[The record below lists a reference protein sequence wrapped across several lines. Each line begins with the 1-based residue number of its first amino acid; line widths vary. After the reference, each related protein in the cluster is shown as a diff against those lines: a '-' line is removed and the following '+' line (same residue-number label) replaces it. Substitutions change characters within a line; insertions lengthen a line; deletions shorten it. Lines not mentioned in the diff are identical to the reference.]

1 MAYQVPKCDC
11 GNNLMYMFDKLYHE
25 EFKITKNGV
34 PFKHRYDFC
43 DILEDAWREK
53 LGCTS
58 CDNGYEVEY
67 DKLGRF
73 IRGVLL

>member
-53 LGCTS
+53 LGVHLAIMVMKWSMTS
-58 CDNGYEVEY
+58 
-67 DKLGRF
+67 
-73 IRGVLL
+73 